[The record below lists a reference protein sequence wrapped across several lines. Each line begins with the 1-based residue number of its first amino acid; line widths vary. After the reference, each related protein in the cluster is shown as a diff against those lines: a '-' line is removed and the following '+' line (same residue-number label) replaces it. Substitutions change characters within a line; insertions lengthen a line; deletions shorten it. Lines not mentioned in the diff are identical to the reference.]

1 MSQIHLCNDGT
12 SDWTDR
18 GTKGKIPCVNQGG
31 EVGVQKP
38 IMPAPSTRPYTP
50 FSCAQVYGKG
60 SVKSTMPIGTTNTM
74 TSVCEDGYEKKN
86 GKAGNC
92 CVPLSKVDKNA
103 PPLGKYRLTEDY
115 RGSFCS
121 IVGGRG
127 FTGCLKWGNI
137 NLKAGE
143 VVDITKTYFIGCKG
157 NTAGCVGSYS
167 GQFVLNGNNHSI
179 DLRKA
184 EKVSDTA
191 TENTVEEKPKT
202 FIEKNSNLL
211 IVGGIILGALLLT
224 RK

>member
-38 IMPAPSTRPYTP
+38 IMPAPRPYTP
-50 FSCAQVYGKG
+50 LSCAQVYGKG

-86 GKAGNC
+86 GK
-92 CVPLSKVDKNA
+92 
-103 PPLGKYRLTEDY
+103 EDY